1 MSLVLQQ
8 VGGGVGEHRARPVVG
23 RPGEARAGG
32 GGAGG
37 QGHPTHRPQQS
48 PLQVAAVVV
57 VVVAV
62 VTTLLQAGDRGR
74 HGGAVPVLHQL
85 RSNSGQEV

>member
-23 RPGEARAGG
+23 RQGEARAGG

-37 QGHPTHRPQQS
+37 QGQPTHRPQQS
-48 PLQVAAVVV
+48 PLQVAAVAV

-62 VTTLLQAGDRGR
+62 SHHLPAGRG
-74 HGGAVPVLHQL
+74 
-85 RSNSGQEV
+85 

>member
-8 VGGGVGEHRARPVVG
+8 MGGGVGEHRARPVVG
-23 RPGEARAGG
+23 RQGEARAGG

-37 QGHPTHRPQQS
+37 QSHTAHRPQQS
-48 PLQVAAVVV
+48 PLQVPAVA

-62 VTTLLQAGDRGR
+62 AVGHHPPAGRG
-74 HGGAVPVLHQL
+74 
-85 RSNSGQEV
+85 